1 MKKYTLAWL
10 AFMAIE
16 RLDKGQVKESK
27 KKPIYDKYARS
38 LVNWFMNYRDFV
50 IQGSWYPAEVFEDQD
65 SSHILK
71 YSPVVDPTSTL
82 ESISQEPVQKD
93 LNYGTL
99 PQFMQMKNTLAKD
112 SILYRRVAL
121 QWKDGNLA
129 DRCNAMYHT
138 IVDNFKIQ
146 FKGEKGSPIA
156 PTSNHMAM
164 RFFMMAHYIAD
175 GHMPMHCDARKL
187 EKIQDAIGTEWEY
200 AVEKSFEIDYGN
212 DRFFYN
218 RYGYPKKA
226 GTGDSLIRKVEKHL
240 SERTLGPTWGTGNNN
255 LYDYMKAVTRY
266 SCLMSYEM
274 FPFDYEDI
282 DWEAYQQT
290 EAYKHFEEYSVI
302 LLSDA
307 IDSIARA
314 WLQVWMD
321 YHDWGPALK
330 AEAAE
335 EAQAEQEQKEMEVAN
350 NATDEE

>member
-1 MKKYTLAWL
+1 MQKYTLAWL

-16 RLDKGQVKESK
+16 RLDKGTIK
-27 KKPIYDKYARS
+27 KKSSPLYTKYSRT
-38 LVNWFMNYRDFV
+38 LVEWFMNYRDFV
-50 IQGSWYPAEVFEDQD
+50 IQGSWYPAEVFDDQD

-71 YSPVVDPTSTL
+71 YSPVVDETSTL
-82 ESISQEPVQKD
+82 ESISQMPVQKD
-93 LNYGTL
+93 MSYGTL
-99 PQFMQMKNTLAKD
+99 PQYMQMKNTLAKD

-121 QWKDGNLA
+121 QWKAGNLA

-175 GHMPMHCDARKL
+175 GHMPMHCDARQL
-187 EKIQDAIGTEWEY
+187 DKIQEAIATEWEN
-200 AVEKSFEIDYGN
+200 AVKQSFEIDYDN
-212 DRFFYN
+212 NRFFYN

-226 GTGDSLIRKVEKHL
+226 GSGNSLIKKVEKHL
-240 SERTLGPTWGTGNNN
+240 SEREFGPSWGTDNKN
-255 LYDYMKAVTRY
+255 LYDYMKVVTRY
-266 SCLMSYEM
+266 SCLMSYEL
-274 FPFDYEDI
+274 FPLGYEDM
-282 DWEAYQQT
+282 DWEAYKQT
-290 EAYKHFEEYSVI
+290 EAYKNFEKYSII

-314 WLQVWMD
+314 WLKVWMD
-321 YHDWGPALK
+321 FHDWGPALK

-335 EAQAEQEQKEMEVAN
+335 EALAEQERQEMEAAN
-350 NATDEE
+350 DAEEE